1 MNKLNRIFKAV
12 AKLGLCSF
20 IFFLPMF
27 GTGCLPAT
35 PGVTGIRVT
44 AVSSTLTVFGPL
56 QLPVPN
62 CPNNGTWGADL
73 VTPNPH
79 TGAKAFLGRTDARG
93 ISDYPGVQTDSRWRV
108 AVGPTA
114 SPPCAAN
121 VFIEDVPHPGAVFNY
136 RCLL

>member
-1 MNKLNRIFKAV
+1 MNKLSRISKAV
-12 AKLGLCSF
+12 VKSGLYSF

-27 GTGCLPAT
+27 GAACSSAPS
-35 PGVTGIRVT
+35 GVTGIRVK
-44 AVSSTLTVFGPL
+44 AVSSTLTAFGPI

-62 CPNNGTWGADL
+62 CPNNGTWGSDL

-108 AVGPTA
+108 TVGKTF

-121 VFIEDVPHPGAVFNY
+121 TFFEDVPFPGSVFNY
-136 RCLL
+136 ICLL